1 MSGAGNGSGAATAA
15 SVSSGRD
22 EQGFPG
28 FVPPLC
34 TMRSCGL
41 GGVWRIHAAAGGF
54 GVALLSCPFSCVVL
68 KLPQSSH

>member
-28 FVPPLC
+28 SVPPLC

-41 GGVWRIHAAAGGF
+41 GGFGASMLLLGGLVWR
-54 GVALLSCPFSCVVL
+54 C
-68 KLPQSSH
+68 